1 MGISNEIKVLMI
13 AFVVAKLKLAISR
26 TPAALTI
33 FVEKPTMKGKRA
45 SKHDVRRYT

>member
-1 MGISNEIKVLMI
+1 MGISNEIEVVTI
-13 AFVVAKLKLAISR
+13 AFVVAKLKIAISG

-33 FVEKPTMKGKRA
+33 FVEKPTMNGKRA